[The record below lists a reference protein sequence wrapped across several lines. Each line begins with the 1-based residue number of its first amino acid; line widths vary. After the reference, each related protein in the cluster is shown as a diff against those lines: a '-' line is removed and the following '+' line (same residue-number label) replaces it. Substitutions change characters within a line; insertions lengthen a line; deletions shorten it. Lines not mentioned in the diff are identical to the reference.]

1 MFTAAQLASL
11 SVTERVTSALSLISS
26 GYIIFTF
33 LISTEFHK
41 PINRLVF
48 YASFGNII
56 TNVATLISRSA
67 ITLGDNSALCQLQ
80 SFLIQ
85 MFMPADS
92 LWTLAMACNV
102 YLTFFRKYNA
112 AQLKKQE
119 WKYFLTCYGI
129 PFIPAVTYLFVESK
143 SRGKVYGPAT
153 LWCWITP
160 KWDALRVATFYGPV
174 WVVVLITVF
183 IYVLAGVEIYQKRRQ
198 LQKFS
203 HPGPLEVVDNP
214 FVSTKTTKIEVTSE
228 PAESRNP
235 SESSL
240 KHDDGIRVTPSR
252 AYMEYSITIESG
264 ANAPKNPR
272 IERPRTALD
281 ANTAAW
287 GYTRIAFLFFIAL
300 LITWVPSSVNRVYSL
315 VHPEKSNFPLNFVAS
330 LVLPLQGFWNGLI
343 YFTTSL
349 PASRNLW
356 RRIDDRLRVL
366 MRRGPA
372 SRPDSGQNHSVDI
385 NLQPRHRK
393 ANYESDS
400 QRSLACSPDI
410 HVGRRDPETDE
421 SPRSFSGGYLNI

>member
-1 MFTAAQLASL
+1 MYSDAQLASL
-11 SVTERVTSALSLISS
+11 SVTERVTSALSLIST

-67 ITLGDNSALCQLQ
+67 ITLGDKSPLCQLQ

-102 YLTFFRKYNA
+102 YLTFFRKYNS
-112 AQLKKQE
+112 AQLKKLE
-119 WKYFLTCYGI
+119 WKYFLTL
-129 PFIPAVTYLFVESK
+129 FIETK
-143 SRGKVYGPAT
+143 HRGKVYGPAT

-183 IYVLAGVEIYQKRRQ
+183 IYILAGVEIYQKRRQ
-198 LQKFS
+198 LRKFS

-228 PAESRNP
+228 PAASRNP

-264 ANAPKNPR
+264 AKTPKSPR

-315 VHPEKSNFPLNFVAS
+315 VHPEKTNFPLNFVAS

-356 RRIDDRLRVL
+356 RRTDDRLRVL
-366 MRRGPA
+366 MRRNP
-372 SRPDSGQNHSVDI
+372 SPRPDSRGNHSLDI
-385 NLQPRHRK
+385 NLQSRHRK

-410 HVGRRDPETDE
+410 HLGRRDLESDE
-421 SPRSFSGGYLNI
+421 SPHSFSGGHLNV